1 MPSETRDGVP
11 QRAFLA
17 GSAPSTR
24 QEVHQGDDDND
35 DYGRNGNDADCR
47 DSQEHKAVLSRRL
60 NGKTYAASGTAR
72 ARLSA

>member
-1 MPSETRDGVP
+1 MPSDAHEGSP

-35 DYGRNGNDADCR
+35 DYGRNGNHPDCG
-47 DSQEHKAVLSRRL
+47 DSQEDKAVLSVV
-60 NGKTYAASGTAR
+60 
-72 ARLSA
+72 